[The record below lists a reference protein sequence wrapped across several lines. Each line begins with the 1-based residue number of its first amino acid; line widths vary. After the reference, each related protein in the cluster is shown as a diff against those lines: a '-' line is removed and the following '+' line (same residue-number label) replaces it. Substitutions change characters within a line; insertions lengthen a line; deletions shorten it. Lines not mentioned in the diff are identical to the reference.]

1 MIERYPYGKAPF
13 WLTAL
18 ALVSLI
24 LVVVMHRREEDEPD
38 LVLAI
43 SAANHV
49 DSYKEVLPRFEA
61 KHGVK
66 VALNLVH
73 SRALQTRLQNA
84 IMAGAEVPDLVELQ
98 ENHLAFF
105 TRGPVKDV
113 GFTDLTD
120 VLTRE
125 GLRERLVES
134 RLSLWMYQGRVF
146 AAPHDVHPVMLM
158 YRADIVEE
166 LGIDVSKLET
176 WDDFVEV
183 GRNVVKDLD
192 GDGVPDRYMIDLPV
206 SAAWGLLI
214 LLRQRD
220 VSLFDEN
227 GNLTFNRPET
237 VDTIIWYARQVAGK
251 DRIAFECGWG
261 QPFYKAMFDG
271 LVLFYI
277 APDWRSYTTQMD
289 APGLAGKMK
298 LMPLP
303 AWTKG
308 GRRTSVWGGT
318 GLAITKASERQDLA
332 WELAK
337 ELYFQP
343 KELGKRFATTNII
356 PPLKDAWDLPEF
368 REPNPYFSG
377 QAIGAMYAK
386 LAAETPVSW
395 GSPYYREAEGQ
406 LSQVFLR
413 AMERYRTRGE
423 SSLREFVQDE
433 LDRAEAYLNRVIS
446 RNVLAKR

>member
-1 MIERYPYGKAPF
+1 MIEHYPYGKAPF

-18 ALVSLI
+18 ALVSLL
-24 LVVVMHRREEDEPD
+24 LVVAMQQREEEEPD

-49 DSYKEVLPRFEA
+49 DSYKQVLPRFEQ

-84 IMAGAEVPDLVELQ
+84 IMAGSEVPDLVELQ

-105 TRGPVKDV
+105 TRGPVSDV
-113 GFTDLTD
+113 GFTDITEPLE
-120 VLTRE
+120 RE
-125 GLRERLVES
+125 GYRERLVES

-158 YRADIVEE
+158 YRADVVED

-176 WDDFVEV
+176 WDDFVEA
-183 GRNVVKDLD
+183 GRKVVKDLD

-220 VSLFDEN
+220 VSLFDEH
-227 GNLTFNRPET
+227 GNLTFNQPAT
-237 VDTIIWYARQVAGK
+237 VDTILWYARQVEGK

-261 QPFYKAMFDG
+261 QPFYKAMSDG

-277 APDWRSYTTQMD
+277 APDWRTYTTQMD
-289 APGLAGKMK
+289 APALAGKLK
-298 LMPLP
+298 VMPLP
-303 AWTKG
+303 AWKKG

-343 KELGKRFATTNII
+343 KELGERFAQTNIV
-356 PPLKDAWDLPEF
+356 PPLKDAWNLPEF
-368 REPNPYFSG
+368 REPNPFYSG
-377 QAIGAMYAK
+377 QAIGEMYAA
-386 LAAETPVSW
+386 LAPETPASW

-406 LSQVFLR
+406 ISQVFLR
-413 AMERYRTRGE
+413 ALERYRTRGE
-423 SSLREFVQDE
+423 GGLREYVQDE
-433 LDRAEAYLNRVIS
+433 LDRAEAYLNRVIH